1 MKPHAEWC
9 IYIPRVAKALSLCY
23 MVQTSFSSKTNN
35 KLDSVDLA
43 NKKFKSPKQE
53 GPNVQFHGWFLVHYY

>member
-9 IYIPRVAKALSLCY
+9 IYIPRVAKTLSLCY

-35 KLDSVDLA
+35 KFDSVDLA
-43 NKKFKSPKQE
+43 NKKFKSLKQE
-53 GPNVQFHGWFLVHYY
+53 GLNPQFHGWFLVHYY